1 MTMPTPIEK
10 APTKAD
16 MELSQE
22 PSIQPRGIPR
32 AEKSASLAILSGKSR
47 PPQIRDRW
55 RAIRLR
61 DAFPI
66 IKDIYAGRNTEVGG
80 TANKQLEAAF
90 CGLTGCKYA
99 LAVNSGTAALHSAF
113 FALGIQAGDEVIVP
127 SYTFFASATPLL
139 QLGARPIF
147 CEIDPKT
154 LTIDVSDIESRITE
168 KTKAICAVHVWGNP
182 CRMDALMDLSKR
194 TGIPVVEDCSH
205 AHGATFQGRSVG
217 SFGSVGCF
225 SMQGSK
231 AVSGGEAGM
240 IVTNSATLY
249 DRMLAL
255 GHNGRTGSDQKNQ
268 TFDIGPLSYGLKFRP
283 HLFALRLAMSSF
295 SRLPELNRRREE
307 SFEVVS
313 RAFSESGVLVPIERY
328 PDARRGGFLEF
339 LFRYLPERAGGWSRE
354 AFVQAVHAEGFPIGV
369 DRYSAFG
376 ANFRHL
382 HEASIFAHLDDEGIG
397 GAIRS
402 SLGSLQQ
409 LTGTVESCSNLVTI
423 PAFTKV
429 EHVRLRAF
437 GAAVSKV
444 AAFARACPDLRVA
457 R

>member
-1 MTMPTPIEK
+1 MTIPIEK
-10 APTKAD
+10 MPARPNSG
-16 MELSQE
+16 LSQAS
-22 PSIQPRGIPR
+22 SIQPQGISDLG
-32 AEKSASLAILSGKSR
+32 KSAPLAVLSGNYR

-55 RAIRLR
+55 RAVRLR
-61 DAFPI
+61 DALSI
-66 IKDIYAGRNTEVGG
+66 VKDIYAGRNTEVGG
-80 TANKQLEAAF
+80 PANKQLEAAF
-90 CGLTGCKYA
+90 CGLTGCRYA

-147 CEIDPKT
+147 CEIDPNT
-154 LTIDVSDIESRITE
+154 LTIDVSDIESRIT
-168 KTKAICAVHVWGNP
+168 KRTKAICAVHVWGNP

-268 TFDIGPLSYGLKFRP
+268 TFDIGPLSYGLKYRP

-295 SRLPELNRRREE
+295 SRLTELNRRREE
-307 SFEVVS
+307 SLEVLS
-313 RAFSESGVLVPIERY
+313 RAFSQSGVLVPIERY

-376 ANFRHL
+376 ANFRYL
-382 HEASIFAHLDDEGIG
+382 HEASIFTHLDDDGVG

-402 SLGSLQQ
+402 SLGSLQR
-409 LTGTVESCSNLVTI
+409 LTGTEECCRNLVTI

-429 EHVRLRAF
+429 GHLRLQEF
-437 GAAVSKV
+437 GAAVSRV
-444 AAFARACPDLRVA
+444 AAFAQTRPDLRFP
-457 R
+457 